1 MLTRR
6 HRPFLPTELQRR
18 LVRLYHDQRGVVVLL
33 VALGLP
39 ALIGAMGVAAESSY
53 WYMHQRAA
61 QNAADAAAIAAATAG
76 TVNGSSAWQPEA
88 KAVATRLGFTDGS
101 GNITVTATHPGT
113 ATDCTS
119 GCYTVTVQ
127 DKVPLFLS
135 KVVGYGGTNNSGLTT
150 LSASAVATVWGGSYC
165 ILALRGDVTQDFTTN
180 GAPKANLAGC
190 DIMANSSAVCH
201 GSNLG
206 SPIGDAHGTN
216 SGCGIVQN
224 SNVPTLDDPFSGLA
238 SNIPADT
245 CGGSYPQEPTKKNG
259 TPLPASNQLSGNLI
273 WSGNVI
279 KCGDVQLTGDTTI
292 NAPDNAVLVIENG
305 MLDTNG
311 HTLKTASGSGLTIV
325 FTGDTT
331 NATYQHYPTGAGT
344 LDIAAPT
351 SGPWSG
357 MAIYQDPNLV
367 NSGNPGNLDVSAA
380 GNSPAWDISGM
391 VYLPKSNVTLSGI
404 VNKAG
409 TGSSCFG
416 MTIGTLTINGTGQ
429 IFANPGDT
437 AQCQAAGLTLPHHR
451 GTLVN

>member
-1 MLTRR
+1 MSMLSRR
-6 HRPFLPTELQRR
+6 HRTFLPSSLQRR
-18 LVRLYHDQRGVVVLL
+18 LLGFFHDQKGVAVLL

-39 ALIGAMGVAAESSY
+39 ALIGTMGVAAESSY

-101 GNITVTATHPGT
+101 GNITVSAANPGT
-113 ATDCTS
+113 AGNCTS

-180 GAPKANLAGC
+180 GAPQANLAGC
-190 DIMANSSAVCH
+190 NIMANSSATCH
-201 GSNLG
+201 GHNLG
-206 SPIGDAHGTN
+206 APVGDAHGTN

-245 CGGSYPQEPTKKNG
+245 CGGSYPQEKKKG
-259 TPLPASNQLSGNLI
+259 SLPASNQWSGSYTFSGNKI
-273 WSGNVI
+273 V
-279 KCGDVQLTGDTTI
+279 CGDQQLTGDTTI
-292 NAPDNAVLVIENG
+292 NAPSNAVLVIENG
-305 MLDTNG
+305 RLDTNG
-311 HTLKTASGSGLTIV
+311 YTLKTASGSGLTIV
-325 FTGDTT
+325 FTGDAT
-331 NATYQHYPTGAGT
+331 NAIYQHYPTGGGT
-344 LDIAAPT
+344 LDIAAPS
-351 SGPWSG
+351 SGTWSG

-367 NSGNPGNLDVSAA
+367 NSGNPGNLDISAA
-380 GNSPAWDISGM
+380 GNSPTWNISGM
-391 VYLPKSNVTLSGI
+391 VYLPKSNVTLSGA
-404 VNKAG
+404 VNKSG

-416 MTIGTLTINGTGQ
+416 MTIGTLVINGTGD

-437 AQCQAAGLTLPHHR
+437 AQCKAAGLTLPHHR

>member
-101 GNITVTATHPGT
+101 GNITVTAASPNT
-113 ATDCTS
+113 ATNCTS

-150 LSASAVATVWGGSYC
+150 LSAKAVATVWGGSYC

-190 DIMANSSAVCH
+190 NIMANSSATCH
-201 GSNLG
+201 GHNLG
-206 SPIGDAHGTN
+206 APVGDAHGTN
-216 SGCGIVQN
+216 SGCGIVQE
-224 SNVPTLDDPFSGLA
+224 SNVPTLVDPFSGLA

-245 CGGSYPQEPTKKNG
+245 CGGSYPREGGKHGP
-259 TPLPASNQLSGNLI
+259 PLPASNQWSGSYTLSGNKI
-273 WSGNVI
+273 V
-279 KCGDVQLTGDTTI
+279 CGDQQLTGNTTI
-292 NAPDNAVLVIENG
+292 NAPNNAVLVIENG
-305 MLDTNG
+305 QLDTG
-311 HTLKTASGSGLTIV
+311 SYTLKTASGSGLTIV
-325 FTGDTT
+325 FTGDPL
-331 NATYQHYPTGAGT
+331 NLNYQHIPNGGGT

-351 SGPWSG
+351 SGSWSG
-357 MAIYQDPNLV
+357 MAIYQDPKLTTNI
-367 NSGNPGNLDVSAA
+367 DISAA
-380 GNSPAWDISGM
+380 GNSPTWNISGM
-391 VYLPKSNVTLSGI
+391 VYLPHSNVTLSGA
-404 VNKAG
+404 VNKSG

-416 MTIGTLTINGTGQ
+416 MTVGTLLINGTGD

-437 AQCQAAGLTLPHHR
+437 AECKAAGLTLPHHR